1 MTETTEPVSAYPNGT
16 GWAGGLGHGVTHR
29 RYRISKHSPPLPVCS
44 CNCNF
49 WVLRS
54 SFTQVRLHTRLHQCR
69 SRMELVDFPSDF
81 CVFGALGLISSI
93 DIVNLC
99 WKSNRLRLCLG
110 YFSFYVE

>member
-49 WVLRS
+49 WVVRS
-54 SFTQVRLHTRLHQCR
+54 SFTQMNWFATGFGKLCYDGSLQAQC
-69 SRMELVDFPSDF
+69 
-81 CVFGALGLISSI
+81 
-93 DIVNLC
+93 
-99 WKSNRLRLCLG
+99 
-110 YFSFYVE
+110 